1 MRLHLFVAAGAVAA
15 SAAVPLVATAG
26 GGHCGGDSVVQH
38 IFDMADQDRDG
49 ALSRD
54 EYVEAGLERYGVSF
68 EETDANADG
77 VTSMAE
83 YLELYQRHHPADDPS
98 NEGPP
103 NDDDTV

>member
-1 MRLHLFVAAGAVAA
+1 MRLHLLVAA
-15 SAAVPLVATAG
+15 SVVASSAGVALVATAG

-38 IFDMADQDRDG
+38 IFDMADEDRDG
-49 ALSRD
+49 ALTRE
-54 EYVEAGLERYGVSF
+54 EYEEAGLERYGVSF

-83 YLELYQRHHPADDPS
+83 YLELYQRHHPAD
-98 NEGPP
+98 EGPP